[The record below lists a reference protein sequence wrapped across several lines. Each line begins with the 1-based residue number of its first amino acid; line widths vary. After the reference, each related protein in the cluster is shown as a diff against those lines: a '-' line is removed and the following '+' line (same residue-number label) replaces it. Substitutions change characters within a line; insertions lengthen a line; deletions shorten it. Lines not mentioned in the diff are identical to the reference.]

1 MVKMLRA
8 HNKVAEVNL
17 INYFKA
23 GCLFIGAAICLF
35 AQPINAQ
42 GSYKVAIIIDDLG
55 NNLRQGQELIN
66 LPYQLTYSFLP
77 MRPYSKR
84 LANLAATS
92 GKEVMVHL
100 PMQSATHANLGDGA
114 LTLEL
119 TQNQFQQSVRTSLD
133 SVPHAKGV
141 NNHMGSLLTQHPGH
155 MSWLMEVLS
164 AHQETLYFVDSK
176 TTAMTIAGQIA
187 DEHLVP
193 HISRDVFIDDSKEEK
208 DIRKQLAYLIEVAKR
223 KGYAVAIGH
232 PYPQTVKLLSE
243 YLPTLANQNIEV
255 VSVTRLLKT
264 RETSQ
269 QWTTLSFGD
278 QSENLN

>member
-8 HNKVAEVNL
+8 HNKVTEVNL

-84 LANLAATS
+84 LANLAATT

-269 QWTTLSFGD
+269 QWTTLSSGD

>member
-193 HISRDVFIDDSKEEK
+193 HISRDVFIDDSKEEE

-264 RETSQ
+264 RDASL
-269 QWTTLSFGD
+269 QWTTLSSSN

>member
-269 QWTTLSFGD
+269 QWTTLSSGD

>member
-1 MVKMLRA
+1 MHKRLTQKIISKKFRV
-8 HNKVAEVNL
+8 
-17 INYFKA
+17 
-23 GCLFIGAAICLF
+23 GCLFIGAAFFLMVQPVF
-35 AQPINAQ
+35 AQDTHKI
-42 GSYKVAIIIDDLG
+42 AIIIDDLG
-55 NNLRQGQELIN
+55 NNLHQGQELIN

-84 LANLAATS
+84 LAIMAATS

-100 PMQSATHANLGDGA
+100 PMQSSNHTALGDGA

-119 TQNQFQQSVRTSLD
+119 TQQEFQQSVRISLE

-164 AHQETLYFVDSK
+164 GYQESLYFVDSK

-193 HISRDVFIDDSKEEK
+193 HIARDVFIDSSKVEQ
-208 DIRKQLAYLIEVAKR
+208 DILKQLTYLTKVAKR

-232 PYPQTVKLLSE
+232 PYPTTVKLLSD
-243 YLPTLANQNIEV
+243 YLPTLADQNIEIV
-255 VSVTRLLKT
+255 PV
-264 RETSQ
+264 
-269 QWTTLSFGD
+269 TTLLNIHLATQEWPTLSSRD
-278 QSENLN
+278 IPENLN

>member
-8 HNKVAEVNL
+8 HNKVTGVNL

-23 GCLFIGAAICLF
+23 GCLFIGAAIFLY
-35 AQPINAQ
+35 AQPVNAQ

-84 LANLAATS
+84 LANLAATT

-269 QWTTLSFGD
+269 QWTTLSSGD